1 MRWWQARVTRA
12 LELGADGFMQDFG
25 EQVVDDMHF
34 ADGSTGQTMHNRLP
48 VLYHRATMAAV
59 RDFERAHPRRKLFYF
74 TRTGYSGSPGS
85 ARDEYA
91 NFPGDETTD
100 WTHTAGLASQ
110 TTDMLNRA
118 IGGAYGFTTDI
129 GGFFD
134 VGPYQPT
141 TKELFLRWAEWAAL
155 SPMFRLH
162 GSVAAGTHTP
172 WSYDHETVSAYAQ
185 LTRLHLRAR
194 DLILRL
200 WERAERT
207 GMPITRPLWLAYP
220 GDRTAAAQD
229 QEWLLGPK
237 VLVAP
242 VVEQGATGRDVYFPR
257 GCWRDPQTGVRVR
270 GPDLAPDR
278 RPTRPARVLLPVRNP
293 PVRSTRVPRGAIG
306 AALTQPE
313 LSFRG
318 VVARAARTLVEHRR
332 TLLIT
337 GLIVFIPVGLLEVVD
352 ANVQE
357 PLQDADAEFDAS
369 LIAALIAAAAGHAV
383 GALLGEVV
391 YAGIVSSMVL
401 ADRGGRPDSIR
412 DILRH
417 LPIWRLIAVDLLWI
431 LTVVVGF
438 AFLIVPGF
446 VFMVWFALVAPAVE
460 VEERGVLAAF
470 RRSFELVRK
479 RFWLVCGLIVPV
491 IVLGE
496 VLASAGESIS
506 IAGLGHG
513 WLADWIAAVVAD
525 LISSPPYALVAV
537 ILFLGLR
544 ERYPRSAQTASV

>member
-1 MRWWQARVTRA
+1 M
-12 LELGADGFMQDFG
+12 
-25 EQVVDDMHF
+25 
-34 ADGSTGQTMHNRLP
+34 
-48 VLYHRATMAAV
+48 
-59 RDFERAHPRRKLFYF
+59 
-74 TRTGYSGSPGS
+74 
-85 ARDEYA
+85 
-91 NFPGDETTD
+91 
-100 WTHTAGLASQ
+100 
-110 TTDMLNRA
+110 
-118 IGGAYGFTTDI
+118 
-129 GGFFD
+129 
-134 VGPYQPT
+134 
-141 TKELFLRWAEWAAL
+141 
-155 SPMFRLH
+155 
-162 GSVAAGTHTP
+162 
-172 WSYDHETVSAYAQ
+172 
-185 LTRLHLRAR
+185 
-194 DLILRL
+194 
-200 WERAERT
+200 
-207 GMPITRPLWLAYP
+207 
-220 GDRTAAAQD
+220 
-229 QEWLLGPK
+229 
-237 VLVAP
+237 
-242 VVEQGATGRDVYFPR
+242 
-257 GCWRDPQTGVRVR
+257 
-270 GPDLAPDR
+270 
-278 RPTRPARVLLPVRNP
+278 RNP

-401 ADRGGRPDSIR
+401 ADRSGRPDSIR

-431 LTVVVGF
+431 VAVVIGF
-438 AFLIVPGF
+438 VFLIVPGF

-460 VEERGVLAAF
+460 VEGRGVLAAF

-479 RFWLVCGLIVPV
+479 RFWLVCGLILPV